1 MLADING
8 NLADLRSEAMASQR
22 FCLRWNNH
30 QSNLLSVFDQL
41 LHDESFVDV
50 TLAVEGQLLRAHKMV
65 LSACSPY
72 FQALFVGHPDKHPIV
87 ILKDV
92 PYVDMRSLLDFMYRG
107 EVSVDQDRLTA
118 FLRVAE
124 SLRIK
129 GLTEVNED
137 KCDLPSITS
146 SLLGNQNTVPPP
158 PPSLHRINQIG
169 PHHHVSQKRMHHM
182 SSHPLLGSAL
192 SAPKRKR
199 GRPRKL
205 SGSSDTP
212 IGEISGQEMQSCSG
226 ADLVQGSPEMMEMK
240 MSIDFQSGEGSSNTG
255 RSGNAGSASAAN
267 NNVSSNNVG
276 NSGSAATSLASSLS
290 SSRKDEPTEN
300 GTDTPESLTP
310 RVKREPE
317 PTPST
322 SAQASDETFARPH
335 SRQGSEGFKQ
345 DSEETSSG
353 GGSQSPTHIRINFE
367 RCFRKEYSASSLQG
381 KTSSS
386 SSAAAAAAMED
397 SQQYSDSE
405 SEQKVSKDNLSSAIF
420 NLVAEYA
427 SGNAKSDGEWK
438 EKSRNVGSSGNQSS
452 AETSSTRSTTTS
464 SLTTTTSSTS
474 TTASNSGTTT
484 TTASTRSSSA
494 SPATGRNNA
503 QNSGGSS
510 SSSSPAPTTNSS
522 STSGHQIGTMSAPPG
537 RQVPK
542 RRMRRRATSHSQD
555 PAEQLTEMSVRGLN
569 LFRYASISEGVY
581 QCTECAKVDIQKT
594 FKNKY
599 SFQRHAFLYHEG
611 HQRKVFPCPVCG
623 KEFSRPDKMK
633 NHMKTVH
640 DCFMP
645 KDCVVPFGFF
655 LSP

>member
-158 PPSLHRINQIG
+158 PPNLHRINQIG

-212 IGEISGQEMQSCSG
+212 IGEISGQELQSCSG

-240 MSIDFQSGEGSSNTG
+240 MSIDFQSEGSGNGGGGGG
-255 RSGNAGSASAAN
+255 RSGNGTGSASS
-267 NNVSSNNVG
+267 NNVSSNNLG
-276 NSGSAATSLASSLS
+276 NSATTGNNAAASSLS

-300 GTDTPESLTP
+300 GTDTPESITP

-322 SAQASDETFARPH
+322 SAQGSDETFARPH

-345 DSEETSSG
+345 EFSGCTKSEGET
-353 GGSQSPTHIRINFE
+353 
-367 RCFRKEYSASSLQG
+367 
-381 KTSSS
+381 
-386 SSAAAAAAMED
+386 
-397 SQQYSDSE
+397 
-405 SEQKVSKDNLSSAIF
+405 
-420 NLVAEYA
+420 
-427 SGNAKSDGEWK
+427 WK
-438 EKSRNVGSSGNQSS
+438 EKTRNVGSGNQTST
-452 AETSSTRSTTTS
+452 ETSGSKSTSTNS
-464 SLTTTTSSTS
+464 STTTTSSS
-474 TTASNSGTTT
+474 TTASSSGTTT
-484 TTASTRSSSA
+484 TTTSTRSSSA

-503 QNSGGSS
+503 QNNAGSGGSS
-510 SSSSPAPTTNSS
+510 SSSSPAPTLNS
-522 STSGHQIGTMSAPPG
+522 STSGQVGTMSAPPG

-581 QCTECAKVDIQKT
+581 QCTECAKLDIQKT

-645 KDCVVPFGFF
+645 KDCVMPFGFF

>member
-72 FQALFVGHPDKHPIV
+72 FQALFIGHPDKHPIV

-146 SLLGNQNTVPPP
+146 SLLGGAQNAAPPP

-169 PHHHVSQKRMHHM
+169 PHHHHVSQKRFHHM

-192 SAPKRKR
+192 TAPKRKR

-212 IGEISGQEMQSCSG
+212 IGEAAGQDLQSCSG

-240 MSIDFQSGEGSSNTG
+240 MGLDFQSETSGNGV
-255 RSGNAGSASAAN
+255 RSGQAN
-267 NNVSSNNVG
+267 NVTGFANNP
-276 NSGSAATSLASSLS
+276 AATASSG
-290 SSRKDEPTEN
+290 RKDEPTEN
-300 GTDTPESLTP
+300 GTDTPEPPLT

-335 SRQGSEGFKQ
+335 SRQGSESFKQ
-345 DSEETSSG
+345 EFTASKNESSGETWKEKTRGVGSLNHPSGSSPAASMDPSSSPTSS
-353 GGSQSPTHIRINFE
+353 S
-367 RCFRKEYSASSLQG
+367 
-381 KTSSS
+381 TSSS
-386 SSAAAAAAMED
+386 SSAARA
-397 SQQYSDSE
+397 
-405 SEQKVSKDNLSSAIF
+405 SA
-420 NLVAEYA
+420 LTPATTGA
-427 SGNAKSDGEWK
+427 
-438 EKSRNVGSSGNQSS
+438 
-452 AETSSTRSTTTS
+452 TS
-464 SLTTTTSSTS
+464 TTTTSSS
-474 TTASNSGTTT
+474 TAIPTTT
-484 TTASTRSSSA
+484 TSTGGGGGGASTRSSSV
-494 SPATGRNNA
+494 SPASRA
-503 QNSGGSS
+503 Q
-510 SSSSPAPTTNSS
+510 TNT
-522 STSGHQIGTMSAPPG
+522 TSGNTSMSAPSG
-537 RQVPK
+537 RQAPK
-542 RRMRRRATSHSQD
+542 RRMRRRATSQSQD

-569 LFRYASISEGVY
+569 LFRYASINEGVY
-581 QCTECAKVDIQKT
+581 QCTECAKLDIQKT

-611 HQRKVFPCPVCG
+611 HQRKVFPCPVCS

>member
-158 PPSLHRINQIG
+158 PPNLHRINQIG

-212 IGEISGQEMQSCSG
+212 IGEISGQELQSCSG

-240 MSIDFQSGEGSSNTG
+240 MSIDFQSEGSGNGGGGGG
-255 RSGNAGSASAAN
+255 RSGNGTGSASS
-267 NNVSSNNVG
+267 NNVSSNNLG
-276 NSGSAATSLASSLS
+276 NSATTGNNAAASSLS

-300 GTDTPESLTP
+300 GTDTPESITP

-322 SAQASDETFARPH
+322 SAQGSDETFARPH

-345 DSEETSSG
+345 DQMPSLPSDIT
-353 GGSQSPTHIRINFE
+353 FE
-367 RCFRKEYSASSLQG
+367 IC
-381 KTSSS
+381 T
-386 SSAAAAAAMED
+386 
-397 SQQYSDSE
+397 
-405 SEQKVSKDNLSSAIF
+405 
-420 NLVAEYA
+420 
-427 SGNAKSDGEWK
+427 
-438 EKSRNVGSSGNQSS
+438 
-452 AETSSTRSTTTS
+452 
-464 SLTTTTSSTS
+464 
-474 TTASNSGTTT
+474 
-484 TTASTRSSSA
+484 
-494 SPATGRNNA
+494 
-503 QNSGGSS
+503 SS
-510 SSSSPAPTTNSS
+510 SSSSPPPASSITATTRSGEDAFNETNEAGEFIKSERVVSGMHFLTDREEDRAELLLPKSESGEAEPEVRKQLLEYLIQNDGSVVCKWCGEVLPSRTRWYRHKYKLHVPTQVSQPAPLFKCHSCNAYFKSRKGYIGHLSSRHSDNENDENREEPANKKVRKTSDIGKGPDWEQQREKEEKLVADIIDRVKRECEAQGETVTRRGYSRRSTVMNS
-522 STSGHQIGTMSAPPG
+522 
-537 RQVPK
+537 
-542 RRMRRRATSHSQD
+542 
-555 PAEQLTEMSVRGLN
+555 
-569 LFRYASISEGVY
+569 
-581 QCTECAKVDIQKT
+581 
-594 FKNKY
+594 
-599 SFQRHAFLYHEG
+599 
-611 HQRKVFPCPVCG
+611 
-623 KEFSRPDKMK
+623 
-633 NHMKTVH
+633 
-640 DCFMP
+640 
-645 KDCVVPFGFF
+645 
-655 LSP
+655 

>member
-158 PPSLHRINQIG
+158 PPNLHRINQIG
-169 PHHHVSQKRMHHM
+169 SHHHVSQKRMHHM

-255 RSGNAGSASAAN
+255 RSGNAGNASAGN

-276 NSGSAATSLASSLS
+276 NSAATSLASSLS

-381 KTSSS
+381 KTSSTS
-386 SSAAAAAAMED
+386 SSAAAAAAAAAMED

-420 NLVAEYA
+420 NLVAGE
-427 SGNAKSDGEWK
+427 SEISQSDFEGSFKVENERTEGSVRDFCVK
-438 EKSRNVGSSGNQSS
+438 EGDVYRCTVCHR
-452 AETSSTRSTTTS
+452 TYTHI
-464 SLTTTTSSTS
+464 
-474 TTASNSGTTT
+474 SNFC
-484 TTASTRSSSA
+484 R
-494 SPATGRNNA
+494 
-503 QNSGGSS
+503 
-510 SSSSPAPTTNSS
+510 
-522 STSGHQIGTMSAPPG
+522 HY
-537 RQVPK
+537 V
-542 RRMRRRATSHSQD
+542 TSHK
-555 PAEQLTEMSVRGLN
+555 PNV
-569 LFRYASISEGVY
+569 
-581 QCTECAKVDIQKT
+581 
-594 FKNKY
+594 KY
-599 SFQRHAFLYHEG
+599 Y
-611 HQRKVFPCPVCG
+611 PCPVCF
-623 KEFSRPDKMK
+623 KEFTRKDNMVAHVKIIHSLKP
-633 NHMKTVH
+633 HMS
-640 DCFMP
+640 
-645 KDCVVPFGFF
+645 
-655 LSP
+655 LSSSGNSSMGQQR